1 MNTEEKTISVKEL
14 LSLLFGY
21 KKIFALTIIVCTII
35 SFVYNTF
42 MVVPT
47 YTSTGSIYIN
57 CMSSSDYAE
66 DGISQYEIESSRIL
80 STTYMEVLLG
90 RTFLETVSADIG
102 YKYDYKQLAGMVRV
116 ASINETELLAISV
129 TAYEPEDAYI
139 ICKSII
145 NNSPQKMESIFKR
158 GTIEVIDEVN
168 MPTVPSKPSF
178 TKKLIM
184 GVGIGFLLGALIVF
198 LIEVFDT
205 RFRSAEALA
214 SRYKITVL
222 GEIIS

>member
-1 MNTEEKTISVKEL
+1 MNTEEKTISLKEL
-14 LSLLFGY
+14 ISLLFSY
-21 KKIFALTIIVCTII
+21 KRIFALTVVVCTII
-35 SFVYNTF
+35 SFFYYTF
-42 MVVPT
+42 MVAPT

-102 YKYDYKQLAGMVRV
+102 YKYNYKQLAGMVRV
-116 ASINETELLAISV
+116 GSINETELLAISV
-129 TAYEPEDAYI
+129 TAYQPEDAYI

-168 MPTVPSKPSF
+168 MPTQPSKAGF
-178 TKKLIM
+178 GKKLVM
-184 GVGIGFLLGALIVF
+184 GVGSGFLLGALIVF
-198 LIEVFDT
+198 LIELFDT
-205 RFRSAEALA
+205 RIRSAEAIA